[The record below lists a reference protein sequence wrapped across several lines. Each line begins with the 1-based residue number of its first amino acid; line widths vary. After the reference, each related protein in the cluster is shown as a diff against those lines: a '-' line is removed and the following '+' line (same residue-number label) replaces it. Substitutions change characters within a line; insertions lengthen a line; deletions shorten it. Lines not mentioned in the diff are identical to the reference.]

1 MKTKFTSILSLL
13 AAVALTV
20 GCLTPSARALSF
32 FENLFS
38 GGASQEKQV
47 VPFSQM
53 EYTRPDLDAIQ
64 ALLDEA
70 CSQAQGKKANKI
82 MDAVYAFYDAYDWFY
97 TNMNLAD
104 IHYCA
109 DLSDEYWAAEYSYC
123 SSAAVQVDQ
132 MLSSLYAALAASPAK
147 RTLERLY
154 FGSGYFDGYAADDAW
169 EPDETLVS
177 LLNRESELDTQYY
190 AQSAQEDSALD
201 FFGLFSHREDDMAQ
215 TLVDLILARNELADY
230 LGYDSYEAYAND
242 YLYARD
248 YTPEESLRYL
258 EDVREKLV
266 PLYIQYASE
275 SYDQRPCTEFDTY
288 RYVKNTAYAMGS
300 QITDAFHL
308 LDEGE
313 LYDIAQS
320 ETKFDS
326 SFEIFLT
333 GYGEPYILM
342 NATGEAYDQLTFAHE
357 FGHFCNDFAMGGAYS
372 SVDVSE
378 IFSQAMEY
386 LSLIYAPA
394 DETLT
399 RAKIADSLCTY
410 VEQACFAKFE
420 HEMYLI
426 PAESLTVESLTALYR
441 ETAAA
446 YGLNQDWFFDEM
458 GYTGITHFY
467 DNPMYILSYIY
478 SNDAAMQIYQME
490 LNESGTG
497 LQCFLD
503 NLDNEETYFLAFLE
517 SAELES
523 PFADSRLDEVAKTFQ
538 RVLAQGAADESA
550 EKHGLLDWWE
560 TPAA

>member
-1 MKTKFTSILSLL
+1 MKKTFTRTLSLL
-13 AAVALTV
+13 AAIALAV
-20 GCLTPSARALSF
+20 SCLAPGAGALSF

-38 GGASQEKQV
+38 GGTSQEPQV
-47 VPFSQM
+47 IPFSQM
-53 EYTRPDLDAIQ
+53 EYTRPDLDAMQ
-64 ALLDEA
+64 ALLDEV
-70 CSQAQGKKANKI
+70 CTQAQGKKAHKI

-97 TNMNLAD
+97 TNVNLAD

-109 DLSDEYWAAEYSYC
+109 DLSDEYWAAENSYC

-154 FGSGYFDGYAADDAW
+154 FGSGYFDDYAADDTW

-177 LLNRESELDTQYY
+177 ILNRESELDTQYY
-190 AQSAQEDSALD
+190 AQSAQEDSPLD
-201 FFGLFSHREDDMAQ
+201 FFGLFSHQEDDMAQ

-258 EDVREKLV
+258 EDIQEKLV
-266 PLYIQYASE
+266 PLYIRYASE
-275 SYDQRPCTEFDTY
+275 SYDSRPCSEFETY
-288 RYVKNTAYAMGS
+288 RYVKNTAYAMGG

-313 LYDIAQS
+313 LYDISQS
-320 ETKFDS
+320 DTKFDS

-342 NATGEAYDQLTFAHE
+342 NAAGEAYDQLTFAHE
-357 FGHFCNDFAMGGAYS
+357 FGHFCSDFALGGAYS

-399 RAKIADSLCTY
+399 RTKIADSLCTY

-426 PAESLTVESLTALYR
+426 PAEELTVESLTALYR

-446 YGLNQDWFFDEM
+446 YGLNRDWSFDEM

-490 LNESGTG
+490 LNESGAG
-497 LQCFLD
+497 LQCFQD

-517 SAELES
+517 SAGLES
-523 PFADSRLDEVAKTFQ
+523 PFAEGRLDEVAQTFQ
-538 RVLAQGAADESA
+538 SVLAQSAAA
-550 EKHGLLDWWE
+550 EPTRGSGLLGWLNDL
-560 TPAA
+560 AA